1 LSFFFFSYVI
11 IENPVVSVAYA
22 IRPHKFGYS
31 PRSVREKQEDKQRFA
46 SLFLFVRTM
55 QNAVMLIVKP
65 RFAVAGPA
73 VAGCGLWGPHMKALR
88 PAIAKRGFTPCKDTK
103 FIRKSQ
109 VFNGLFSNYFHL
121 FPEINAGKNLKTKG
135 RICLL
140 PARFMRILQSLRETL
155 LSPSNFSKQPT
166 PDENNLYQGK
176 P

>member
-1 LSFFFFSYVI
+1 LSFCFFSYVI

-31 PRSVREKQEDKQRFA
+31 PRSVREKLEDKQRFA

-55 QNAVMLIVKP
+55 QNAVMLTVKP

-103 FIRKSQ
+103 SIRKSQ
-109 VFNGLFSNYFHL
+109 VFNGLFSDYFHL
-121 FPEINAGKNLKTKG
+121 FPEINTGKILKQKG
-135 RICLL
+135 GFACFRPVLCVSC
-140 PARFMRILQSLRETL
+140 RV
-155 LSPSNFSKQPT
+155 
-166 PDENNLYQGK
+166 
-176 P
+176 

>member
-1 LSFFFFSYVI
+1 
-11 IENPVVSVAYA
+11 
-22 IRPHKFGYS
+22 
-31 PRSVREKQEDKQRFA
+31 
-46 SLFLFVRTM
+46 M

-65 RFAVAGPA
+65 RFA
-73 VAGCGLWGPHMKALR
+73 
-88 PAIAKRGFTPCKDTK
+88 PCKDTK

-155 LSPSNFSKQPT
+155 LSPLNFSKQPT